1 MNDGQL
7 DGALL
12 AVMLILPIS
21 ALVARRL
28 PLGEAVKMALAW
40 VAIFGFLFVVVA
52 LWQRAAGA
60 GSILGTIFQ

>member
-7 DGALL
+7 EGVLL

-40 VAIFGFLFVVVA
+40 VAIFGFLFVIVA
-52 LWQRAAGA
+52 LWQWAMGT
-60 GSILGTIFQ
+60 GLILGAVLR